1 MTSSIKNEVNKEE
14 KQTSTTY
21 QSEKEQNT
29 MPNLADEDLR
39 HGPSIIEERRQSDTT
54 LTTSLP
60 NSSTEN
66 TEQISHDKDLEK
78 QPAQS
83 QSNDDPNRVQWAPND
98 PENPKNWSNSYRAF
112 CTLQLGILA
121 FSASMASSI
130 VSPSAPVLAAKFGLS
145 ENIMVFNVSLYVL
158 GFAFGPCI
166 FSGISET
173 LGRRWSLLPAM
184 FCLALFSIGSAV
196 SNTPEAL
203 FITRF
208 FGGIFGSAPVS
219 NVAACLGDLYP
230 PKSRGVA
237 VSLYALAVVAGPVI
251 APLMGA
257 ALTLKVS
264 WRWTE
269 YLTAIL
275 VFAVAIFE
283 CFVLPETY
291 EPVLLKRRAIQLR
304 KETGNEK
311 LYHPHESVKLDPKSI
326 LTKQVTRPIRM
337 LFTEP
342 IVTVIALYA
351 SFIYSLLYMSLEI
364 VPLIFTEL
372 RGWGPV
378 VSTLPFLAIFV
389 GILAAL
395 ALNLGNAPYYSK
407 AVDKAGGKPVPEARL
422 PPMFVGTIFFCI
434 GLFWIGWTADPKYSW
449 VLPVFGLGFLG
460 AGFNSSF
467 QQCINFLVDSY
478 TLYAASAISANT
490 FLRSLMAAGL
500 PFAIRPMFEALGA
513 AKALSILGALAGAA
527 IPMPILFRIYG
538 KKLRSKSK
546 FAQE

>member
-1 MTSSIKNEVNKEE
+1 
-14 KQTSTTY
+14 
-21 QSEKEQNT
+21 
-29 MPNLADEDLR
+29 MPNTVNIQHDNHSSHHDSLTDQ
-39 HGPSIIEERRQSDTT
+39 RRESHTTTVTT
-54 LTTSLP
+54 LNDT
-60 NSSTEN
+60 N
-66 TEQISHDKDLEK
+66 DKDLEK
-78 QPAQS
+78 QVNQINKT
-83 QSNDDPNRVQWAPND
+83 NDEDPNRVKFQTDD
-98 PENPKNWSNSYRAF
+98 PEDPKNWSNSYRAF
-112 CTLQLGILA
+112 CTFQLGILA

-130 VSPSAPVLAAKFGLS
+130 ISPSAQVLAEKFNVS
-145 ENIMVFNVSLYVL
+145 ENIMVFDVSLYVL

-196 SNTPEAL
+196 SNTPQAL

-219 NVAACLGDLYP
+219 NVAACLGDLYK
-230 PKSRGVA
+230 PKQRGIA

-257 ALTLKVS
+257 ALTLNVS

-269 YLTAIL
+269 YLTAIW
-275 VFAVAIFE
+275 VFAVFVFE

-291 EPVLLKRRAIQLR
+291 EPVLLKRRAIRLR
-304 KETGNEK
+304 KETKNEK
-311 LYHPHESVKLDPKSI
+311 LYHPHEFVKLDPKSI
-326 LTKQVTRPIRM
+326 LTKQVTRPIKM

-342 IVTVIALYA
+342 IVIVIALYA

-364 VPLIFTEL
+364 VPLIFTNL
-372 RGWGPV
+372 RGWGPI

-395 ALNLGNAPYYSK
+395 AINLGNIPYYSR
-407 AVDKAGGKPVPEARL
+407 AVDKAGGKPAPDARL
-422 PPMFVGTIFFCI
+422 PPMFLGTIFFCA

-467 QQCINFLVDSY
+467 QQCINYLVDSY
-478 TLYAASAISANT
+478 TLYAASAVAANT

-500 PFAIRPMFEALGA
+500 PFAVRPMFEALGA
-513 AKALSILGALAGAA
+513 AKSLSILGALAGAA
-527 IPMPILFRIYG
+527 IPMPILFKIYG
-538 KKLRSKSK
+538 KKLRSLSK

>member
-1 MTSSIKNEVNKEE
+1 MTSSYQSNKEE
-14 KQTSTTY
+14 ERRTMPYTVDVQHDDHDLHHGPSFTEQRRESDTTAVTTLHESSNVDVEKQVKQTSN
-21 QSEKEQNT
+21 E
-29 MPNLADEDLR
+29 ED
-39 HGPSIIEERRQSDTT
+39 I
-54 LTTSLP
+54 
-60 NSSTEN
+60 
-66 TEQISHDKDLEK
+66 
-78 QPAQS
+78 
-83 QSNDDPNRVQWAPND
+83 NRVKWQTND
-98 PENPKNWSNSYRAF
+98 RENPKNWSNSYRAF
-112 CTLQLGILA
+112 CTFQLGILA

-130 VSPSAPVLAAKFGLS
+130 ISPSSQVLAEKFNLS
-145 ENIMVFNVSLYVL
+145 ENIMVFAVSLYVL

-184 FCLALFSIGSAV
+184 FGLAIFSIGSAV
-196 SNTPEAL
+196 SNSPEAL

-219 NVAACLGDLYP
+219 NVAACLGDMYD
-230 PKSRGVA
+230 PKTRGVA

-251 APLMGA
+251 APLIGA

-269 YLTAIL
+269 YLTAIWA
-275 VFAVAIFE
+275 FAVTIFT
-283 CFVLPETY
+283 CFFLPETY
-291 EPVLLKRRAIQLR
+291 EPVLLKKRAIKLR

-326 LTKQVTRPIRM
+326 LTKQITRPVRM

-351 SFIYSLLYMSLEI
+351 SFIYALLYMSLEI
-364 VPLIFTEL
+364 VPLIFTNL

-395 ALNLGNAPYYSK
+395 AINLGNAPFYSK

-422 PPMFVGTIFFCI
+422 PPMFLGTIFFCV

-478 TLYAASAISANT
+478 TLYAASAVAANT

-500 PFAIRPMFEALGA
+500 PFAVRPMFEALGA

-527 IPMPILFRIYG
+527 IPMPVLFRIFG
-538 KKLRSKSK
+538 KKLRAKSK